1 MHNSGFL
8 GHHFTLALDIFNL
21 LILLICTVEVPQS
34 ASDMFL
40 PQNRVRLSLTPERPR
55 DSHIRVH
62 KKRVGLCSQATVTRF
77 ENLRHDALNQLRHGI
92 ELAHAQKDARQHAY
106 GFPEAGKETRAVR
119 DTGGSHGKGEA
130 ALRMACLLED
140 GSLETE
146 ELDLRE
152 NVKVVLLDSLR
163 GFFNQFERAA
173 VVALSNTE
181 VDREDGKKKGN
192 VVVRELDGL
201 QLSEEVF
208 GCNSVVA
215 RCCESVVM
223 QSSAGNLP
231 VYLLLQLE
239 DTREECPILICFER
253 SKLVWGDLVHSG

>member
-1 MHNSGFL
+1 M
-8 GHHFTLALDIFNL
+8 
-21 LILLICTVEVPQS
+21 
-34 ASDMFL
+34 
-40 PQNRVRLSLTPERPR
+40 
-55 DSHIRVH
+55 
-62 KKRVGLCSQATVTRF
+62 
-77 ENLRHDALNQLRHGI
+77 
-92 ELAHAQKDARQHAY
+92 
-106 GFPEAGKETRAVR
+106 R

-130 ALRMACLLED
+130 TLWMACLLED

-215 RCCESVVM
+215 RCCE
-223 QSSAGNLP
+223 
-231 VYLLLQLE
+231 
-239 DTREECPILICFER
+239 
-253 SKLVWGDLVHSG
+253 